1 MQGAYNRRPMRHERH
16 PMLKLYGLSNCDRCR
31 RARRRLEAGDQDVEM
46 IDLRRLADQGGL
58 EETLQHFL
66 AFVDWSTL
74 LNRRSTTWR
83 GLEDAERSDLDQT
96 RAMAL
101 IKAHPR
107 LIQRPVLDTGT
118 QVLVGKAVDDWPA

>member
-1 MQGAYNRRPMRHERH
+1 
-16 PMLKLYGLSNCDRCR
+16 MLKLYGLSNCDRCR
-31 RARRRLEAGDQDVEM
+31 RARHRLEASGQKVEM

-58 EETLQHFL
+58 EEALQHFM
-66 AFVDWSTL
+66 AHIDWSTL

-83 GLEDAERSDLDQT
+83 GLDDAERLDLDQT
-96 RAMAL
+96 RAVAL
-101 IKAHPR
+101 IKAHPS

>member
-1 MQGAYNRRPMRHERH
+1 
-16 PMLKLYGLSNCDRCR
+16 MLKLYGLASCDRCR
-31 RARRRLEAGDQDVEM
+31 HTRRRLEANGQDVEM

-66 AFVDWSTL
+66 AHVDWSTL

-83 GLEDAERSDLDQT
+83 TLDEAERRDLDQT

-101 IKAHPR
+101 IKTHPS

-118 QVLVGKAVDDWPA
+118 QVLVGKAVDGWPA

>member
-1 MQGAYNRRPMRHERH
+1 
-16 PMLKLYGLSNCDRCR
+16 MLKLYGLPNCDRCR
-31 RARRRLEAGDQDVEM
+31 RTRRRLEASDQKVEM

-66 AFVDWSTL
+66 TYVDWSTL

-83 GLEDAERSDLDQT
+83 NLDDAERGDLDQT

-101 IKAHPR
+101 IKTHPS